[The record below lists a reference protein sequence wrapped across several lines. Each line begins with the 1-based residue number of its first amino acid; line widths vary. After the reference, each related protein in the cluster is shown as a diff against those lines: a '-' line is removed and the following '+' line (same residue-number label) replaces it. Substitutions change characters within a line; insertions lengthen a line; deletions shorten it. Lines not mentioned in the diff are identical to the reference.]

1 MKMKR
6 IIIFRGQEQGQP
18 LKPWQANALFALYA
32 GAVVALGLALNGC
45 VHLPRQTMELNVLL
59 GNQIAESKRMNLEII
74 DGWAEQSRGRIKT
87 LLHYHLVPQLI
98 IRFLEDPEVKGDFS
112 KIVCGDNGIMDR
124 AFVVRDMVE
133 AISTEVEAMSQKL
146 LSAVEEER
154 MLLVD
159 AANLHYGDMER
170 MHRSIQANINSVVRG
185 QEFEK
190 QIREALAKP
199 IKEVIPLDKAKERL
213 DKLLGAY
220 TKDEKQ

>member
-1 MKMKR
+1 MSAPL
-6 IIIFRGQEQGQP
+6 GHQHHQQGQP

-32 GAVVALGLALNGC
+32 AAVVAMGMMLYGC
-45 VHLPRQTMELNVLL
+45 VSLPKQTMELNVLL

-213 DKLLGAY
+213 DKLMGTY